1 MSKFCY
7 EEGEIRFADCQ
18 CEFCIYYNNGERSK
32 ECPIELLDKI
42 KSNEIRCPNGLLES
56 AHDIFLGEDSCI

>member
-18 CEFCIYYNNGERSK
+18 CEFITITENEVVSVRRICW
-32 ECPIELLDKI
+32 I
-42 KSNEIRCPNGLLES
+42 KSKAMRFAALN
-56 AHDIFLGEDSCI
+56 

>member
-18 CEFCIYYNNGERSK
+18 CEFCVYYNNGERSS
-32 ECPIELLDKI
+32 ECPKDLLDKI
-42 KSNEIRCPNGLLES
+42 ESNGFRLWGSVINR
-56 AHDIFLGEDSCI
+56 FLILRG

>member
-18 CEFCIYYNNGERSK
+18 CEFCVYYNNGERSS
-32 ECPIELLDKI
+32 ECPKDLLDKI
-42 KSNEIRCPNGLLES
+42 KSNEIRFPK
-56 AHDIFLGEDSCI
+56 

>member
-7 EEGEIRFADCQ
+7 EEGEIRLADCQ
-18 CEFCIYYNNGERSK
+18 CEFCIYSNNGERSE

-42 KSNEIRCPNGLLES
+42 KSNEIRCPKLKDPAAFDFEQ
-56 AHDIFLGEDSCI
+56 

>member
-18 CEFCIYYNNGERSK
+18 CEFCVYYNNGERSS
-32 ECPIELLDKI
+32 ECPKDLLDKI
-42 KSNEIRCPNGLLES
+42 KKQ
-56 AHDIFLGEDSCI
+56 

>member
-18 CEFCIYYNNGERSK
+18 CEFCIYYNNGERSS
-32 ECPIELLDKI
+32 ECPKELLDKI
-42 KSNEIRCPNGLLES
+42 TITQQEQDKMPYGTNN
-56 AHDIFLGEDSCI
+56 